1 MVLLKL
7 LHLLQ
12 CESIVHVCL
21 LYIHFIHIHV
31 CIYLLCIYIP
41 KVRYSKCT
49 HTIYI
54 AVHISLIYIYCFERA
69 IKEASGC
76 TELLQCNV
84 FHPGSVMLYPFA
96 LFLRLSLILRL
107 SLYLRLSGRLAK
119 SNVM

>member
-1 MVLLKL
+1 MYVYYTYILYTYMFAYA
-7 LHLLQ
+7 
-12 CESIVHVCL
+12 CYAYIYVCT
-21 LYIHFIHIHV
+21 
-31 CIYLLCIYIP
+31 YIP